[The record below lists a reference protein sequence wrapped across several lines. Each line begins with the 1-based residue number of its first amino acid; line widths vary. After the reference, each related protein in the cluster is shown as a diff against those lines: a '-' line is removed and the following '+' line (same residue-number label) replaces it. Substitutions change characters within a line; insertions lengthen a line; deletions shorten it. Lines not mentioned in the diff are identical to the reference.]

1 MAENLGIKNFSNM
14 ELTKQG
20 LNLLA
25 KIQAGAVSLRI
36 TRAAIGSGYLQSGQS
51 AQELTSLINQMP
63 SRTSAEGGTSTIVD
77 IVYNKAMGNGKAA
90 MQIKVQNGDTDFYI
104 REIGIMAQDPD
115 IGEILY
121 AYTSCGGD
129 VNGVLK
135 YDGKNRVEYYFN
147 AVTEIGNASDVNVNI
162 TLPSELTK
170 EELDAEIA
178 ERKTADLELERK
190 KADVGHSHVS
200 ADIVDVDTAPTS
212 GSDKLVTSGGVYGAL
227 SGKQAKVTGGAETIT
242 SSNLTAN
249 RALVSDASGKVAVSA
264 VTSTELGYLDGV
276 TSNVQTQLDGKQ
288 ETLDYNASDFLGCIE
303 EVSQLC
309 FEFGEE
315 LNFTNY
321 APQVNGV
328 DVATVDDVN
337 NKANIKKNTA
347 STTGD
352 IIDTHLTVGTRAN
365 GSEYG
370 INSFASGYQNTASGN
385 YSFASGYRNTAS
397 GFISLAS
404 GYQNTVS
411 GNRSFVTGEMN
422 TASGY
427 TSFASGNHNTALGYQ
442 TKFGRYAK
450 DGTEGTASSTTG
462 DVFTIGIGTSSAKK
476 NGFRLDY
483 SGNGY
488 FAKSVSGTGADY
500 AEMWEWQDGNPNSE
514 DRVGYF
520 VSFIGDKIRI
530 ANENDDLRKVGI
542 ISGNPAV
549 VGDNFA
555 DDWQGM
561 YLQDIYGRN
570 ITEHKSYDA
579 EYDEN
584 GNLIH
589 EAYEADEYVLNPDY
603 NSNEEYVPRRQRKE
617 WDAVGTHG
625 KLVVHDDGTCQVDG
639 FCKPANGGIA
649 TASDTGF
656 YVMERV
662 NENHIRVYIR

>member
-328 DVATVDDVN
+328 DVAVN
-337 NKANIKKNTA
+337 TPCSGTEYNTGRIWLDGSAIYRKDFVINIAN
-347 STTGD
+347 
-352 IIDTHLTVGTRAN
+352 
-365 GSEYG
+365 
-370 INSFASGYQNTASGN
+370 
-385 YSFASGYRNTAS
+385 
-397 GFISLAS
+397 
-404 GYQNTVS
+404 
-411 GNRSFVTGEMN
+411 
-422 TASGY
+422 
-427 TSFASGNHNTALGYQ
+427 NTAL
-442 TKFGRYAK
+442 T
-450 DGTEGTASSTTG
+450 
-462 DVFTIGIGTSSAKK
+462 
-476 NGFRLDY
+476 
-483 SGNGY
+483 NGY
-488 FAKSVSGTGADY
+488 ITLNDSVDELLFPYGVTVINYSVSSIDT
-500 AEMWEWQDGNPNSE
+500 
-514 DRVGYF
+514 
-520 VSFIGDKIRI
+520 
-530 ANENDDLRKVGI
+530 
-542 ISGNPAV
+542 
-549 VGDNFA
+549 
-555 DDWQGM
+555 
-561 YLQDIYGRN
+561 
-570 ITEHKSYDA
+570 
-579 EYDEN
+579 EYDTVCT
-584 GNLIH
+584 LR
-589 EAYEADEYVLNPDY
+589 AYKGIYEFTFKKATDSSNVILVGFVEYV
-603 NSNEEYVPRRQRKE
+603 EGVPSSY
-617 WDAVGTHG
+617 TH
-625 KLVVHDDGTCQVDG
+625 T
-639 FCKPANGGIA
+639 
-649 TASDTGF
+649 
-656 YVMERV
+656 V
-662 NENHIRVYIR
+662 N